1 MIAGIDEMLS
11 KGISFSLYMTHGG
24 TNWGHWAGA
33 NSPGFAPDVTS
44 YDYDAPISE
53 SGQTTPKY
61 WELRKTLAQKL
72 SRGAALAALD
82 IVREPAERLKTA
94 PRARAADIPPPE
106 LEVHLAEGV
115 EDERR
120 NRVAA

>member
-61 WELRKTLAQKL
+61 WALRKTLGKIYEWGETSESAGYDQ
-72 SRGAALAALD
+72 
-82 IVREPAERLKTA
+82 IC
-94 PRARAADIPPPE
+94 
-106 LEVHLAEGV
+106 
-115 EDERR
+115 
-120 NRVAA
+120 